1 MTVHRSKLVLK
12 LLVYACTALG
22 VTALNLGA
30 QERVEYGSVP
40 RQKTVQSQAEMEA
53 EQLVSLSA
61 DKIIQLLRDEPGL
74 LLQVKKRLVRKAFE
88 QGRLLDPADLND
100 EALFRLLRED
110 EDVRVL
116 ATQEIEDRAYI
127 RPRPSKEELAR
138 EAYRDMQRAPLRTQ
152 QNDNASPASTPGL
165 QQTAQNQEDKY
176 WSRRDDRVPSRSG
189 QNSPPYQVPPDF
201 SPYPP
206 DLPQA
211 QPRNPARELN
221 RTQMESPPDSF
232 DNPFEPLITDSG
244 QMPRVRPDELPGLLR
259 ASATENSIAPPVGD
273 APRSLLDRGAANQPR
288 VQQPDSMSN
297 SISGGGE
304 FPRQASLEPRYR
316 MTGPVPDLTQSRTI
330 IRHRA
335 NPYANVPSL
344 YDLYSQVSRRSP
356 VLERF
361 GADVFRAGMGNMDD
375 LPMDLPVGPD
385 YVLGPGDGLNIE
397 LWGSIAQRLQRVV
410 DRTGQ
415 VALPEAGPLLV
426 SGHTLGDVQRVMQ
439 GVMRSQY
446 RDVEVDVS
454 LARLRTVRVYVVGD
468 VQSPGAYDISSLSTP
483 LNALYAA
490 GGPTAGGSLR
500 TLQQYRGKQLVQ
512 EIDVYDLLLRGV
524 NGDLQRIQS
533 GDIIRVPPIGPQVT
547 VEGMVRRPAI
557 YELGGKANLAE
568 VLELAGGV
576 LPSGALR
583 HIDVERV
590 VAHES
595 RTMLR
600 LDLPEG
606 NDPKAVDKALEDFN
620 VQGDDKIRISPILSY
635 SEKTIYLD
643 GHVFH
648 PGKYPYNDGMTVT
661 DLIHSYNDLLPE
673 PSRRHAEIIRLQP
686 PDYTPV
692 VLTFNLGDALD
703 GQNKNLL
710 LKPFDTVR
718 VFGRYDFEDPP
729 IVSVS
734 GEVRDP
740 GDHMTNGVT
749 HLRDAVFLAGG
760 VTPDAELNDAQV
772 FRHTSDGKVHVIS
785 VNLAKALSGDALN
798 DVLLE
803 PKDRVFIHK
812 NLTKTD
818 PPAVIVQGEVSR
830 PGKYPMGE
838 GMTAAE
844 LVRLAGGLKRSADSQ
859 KADLTRYLE
868 QDGEKLVS
876 EQRTVNV
883 AKAMSGLADHDPTLR
898 DGDVLTIPQ
907 ITGWNDIG
915 ASIAIKGEVMRP
927 GTYGIQEGE
936 KLSSVLAR
944 AGGFRPGAYP
954 YGAILERAQVRELE
968 AKTRADLIRRVQ
980 AEGTSLKLVPDLDPD
995 QKIAREAS
1003 LAQWQTALERLQNT
1017 PPAGRLVVHIS
1028 NDVGHWANTP
1038 ADLQIRAG
1046 DVLIIPK
1053 QPNFVMVEGAV
1064 YNPTAI
1070 TFKPGQSAEWYLKQ
1084 AGGPTQMANKKAVF
1098 VIRANG
1104 SVVGGSGGMWG
1115 GGATSA
1121 ELRPGDMVVM
1131 PEKAI
1136 GGTNKWKTILEV
1148 AQLTSAIGIGVQ
1160 VARGF

>member
-1 MTVHRSKLVLK
+1 MTVYRSKLVLK
-12 LLVYACTALG
+12 LLLYAGMALG
-22 VTALNLGA
+22 VTVLNLGA
-30 QERVEYGSVP
+30 QEKVEYGSVP

-110 EDVRVL
+110 EDVRIL
-116 ATQEIEDRAYI
+116 ATQEIEDRSYI
-127 RPRPSKEELAR
+127 RPKPSKEELAQ
-138 EAYRDMQRAPLRTQ
+138 EAYRQMQRMPLRTQ
-152 QNDNASPASTPGL
+152 QNENQSSAATPEL
-165 QQTAQNQEDKY
+165 QKTAQSQEEKY
-176 WSRRDDRVPSRSG
+176 WSRRDDQKTPSG

-206 DLPQA
+206 DVSQA

-232 DNPFEPLITDSG
+232 DNPFDPLITDSG

-259 ASATENSIAPPVGD
+259 ASVTENPMTPPVGD
-273 APRSLLDRGAANQPR
+273 ATRPLLDRGVASQPR
-288 VQQPDSMSN
+288 MQQPDTRSN
-297 SISGGGE
+297 SAPGGGE

-316 MTGPVPDLTQSRTI
+316 MTEPVPDLTQSRTV
-330 IRHRA
+330 IRHRP

-500 TLQQYRGKQLVQ
+500 ILQHYRGKQLVQ

-648 PGKYPYNDGMTVT
+648 PGKYPYKDGMTVT

-686 PDYTPV
+686 PDYSPV

-772 FRHTSDGKVHVIS
+772 FRHTSDGRVHVIS

-830 PGKYPMGE
+830 PGKYPLGE

-883 AKAMSGLADHDPTLR
+883 AEAMSGLLDHDPTLR

-968 AKTRADLIRRVQ
+968 EKTRADLIRRVQ

-995 QKIAREAS
+995 QKIAKEAA

-1028 NDVGHWANTP
+1028 NDVGHWANTS

-1070 TFKPGQSAEWYLKQ
+1070 TYKPGQSAEWYLKQ
-1084 AGGPTQMANKKAVF
+1084 AGGPTQMANKKSVF

-1136 GGTNKWKTILEV
+1136 GGTSKWKTILQV
-1148 AQLTSAIGIGVQ
+1148 SQLTSAIGIGVQ

>member
-12 LLVYACTALG
+12 LLVYAGTALG
-22 VTALNLGA
+22 VAVLNLGA

-110 EDVRVL
+110 EDVRIL
-116 ATQEIEDRAYI
+116 ATQEIEDRSYI
-127 RPRPSKEELAR
+127 RPKPSKEELAQ
-138 EAYRDMQRAPLRTQ
+138 EAYRQMQRVPLRTQ
-152 QNDNASPASTPGL
+152 QNENQSSASTPDL
-165 QQTAQNQEDKY
+165 QKTAQSQEEKY
-176 WSRRDDRVPSRSG
+176 WSRRDDQKTPSG
-189 QNSPPYQVPPDF
+189 QNSLPYPVPPDF

-206 DLPQA
+206 DVPQS

-221 RTQMESPPDSF
+221 RTQMESAPDSF
-232 DNPFEPLITDSG
+232 DNPFDPLITDSG

-259 ASATENSIAPPVGD
+259 ASVTENPMAPPVGD
-273 APRSLLDRGAANQPR
+273 VPRPLPDRGAATQPR
-288 VQQPDSMSN
+288 MQQPDTRSN
-297 SISGGGE
+297 SSPGAGE

-316 MTGPVPDLTQSRTI
+316 MTEPVPDLTQSRTV
-330 IRHRA
+330 IRHRP

-500 TLQQYRGKQLVQ
+500 TLQHYRGKQLVQ

-606 NDPKAVDKALEDFN
+606 NDPKAVDKALEDFS

-648 PGKYPYNDGMTVT
+648 PGKYPYKDGMTVT

-785 VNLAKALSGDALN
+785 VNLAKALSGEALN

-812 NLTKTD
+812 SLTKTD

-830 PGKYPMGE
+830 PGKYPLGE

-876 EQRTVNV
+876 QQRTVNV
-883 AKAMSGLADHDPTLR
+883 AKAMSGLADDDPTLR
-898 DGDVLTIPQ
+898 AGDVLTIPQ

-968 AKTRADLIRRVQ
+968 EKTRADLIRRVQ

-995 QKIAREAS
+995 QKIAKEAS

-1028 NDVGHWANTP
+1028 NDVGHWANTS

-1084 AGGPTQMANKKAVF
+1084 AGGPTQMANKKSVF

-1136 GGTNKWKTILEV
+1136 GGTSKWKTILQV
-1148 AQLTSAIGIGVQ
+1148 SQLTSAIGIGVQ